1 MIHSVIHRRGG
12 PFFFA
17 LSLIP
22 LFLVLWWLRKGDVRA
37 RQPE

>member
-1 MIHSVIHRRGG
+1 MIDSAIHRRGG

-22 LFLVLWWLRKGDVRA
+22 LISVDVLAAER
-37 RQPE
+37 